1 MNARDKVAALRRE
14 LKKLGLSAL
23 YVPSAD
29 PHQSEYLPE
38 AWKHRA
44 WLSGFTGS
52 MGELVVGPRRAA
64 LWTDGRYFLQAS
76 KELAGS
82 DIELMRMGEP
92 GTPPIAP
99 AVANAVFA
107 LTGQRL
113 RALPLRLA

>member
-1 MNARDKVAALRRE
+1 MTAREKMAALRRE
-14 LKKLGLSAL
+14 LKKLGIHAL

-29 PHQSEYLPE
+29 PHQSEYLPD

-52 MGELVVGPRRAA
+52 MGELVIGPRRAG

-82 DIELMRMGEP
+82 GIGVTMQYPEFRWDKH
-92 GTPPIAP
+92 
-99 AVANAVFA
+99 
-107 LTGQRL
+107 
-113 RALPLRLA
+113 LP